1 MILSHERAQIK
12 SSKPTN
18 VVAVLSFVRGMVHK
32 KSHKKPNS
40 YTKAK
45 KKNKTDQ
52 KTCRKEA
59 KVRYLFRTCPF
70 KIIDI
75 AGATI
80 V

>member
-12 SSKPTN
+12 SSRPN

-75 AGATI
+75 AGAI
-80 V
+80 IA

>member
-12 SSKPTN
+12 LSRPN
-18 VVAVLSFVRGMVHK
+18 VVVVLSFVRGLVHK

-40 YTKAK
+40 YTKTE

-59 KVRYLFRTCPF
+59 KDRYLFRTCPF

-75 AGATI
+75 AGAI
-80 V
+80 IA